1 MSRIDLY
8 SLGYVLYKL
17 LTGRTLF
24 AQGRAGVDTSFTP
37 KRSFFDPGIAA
48 QSPGQGPGPRVTG
61 PASFIIWP

>member
-24 AQGRAGVDTSFTP
+24 AQGRAGADTSFTP

-48 QSPGQGPGPRVTG
+48 QSPVRGQARVSRVL
-61 PASFIIWP
+61 PHLFIWP